1 MEVGTRY
8 VKSLKDV
15 DIGPERGLSGSAG
28 SAVCGRA
35 GMSWLC
41 RDVVAVVAGGRPE
54 VGLTAISCLVMSG
67 NGCRQDG

>member
-1 MEVGTRY
+1 MEVGTQY

-35 GMSWLC
+35 GMSWLLWP
-41 RDVVAVVAGGRPE
+41 AAGPR
-54 VGLTAISCLVMSG
+54 SG
-67 NGCRQDG
+67 